1 MANSRLFLVLAL
13 WGLAVGAAYAQ
24 PLTLVVDSTQLPQPL
39 PKQSESCLIGTK
51 TCQNLATSPSR
62 PCLVDTKPCPKSG
75 DLIAVSPTMP
85 RK

>member
-13 WGLAVGAAYAQ
+13 WGLAVSAADAR
-24 PLTLVVDSTQLPQPL
+24 PLTLIVDSTQLPQPS
-39 PKQSESCLIGTK
+39 PRSPESCLIGTN
-51 TCQNLATSPSR
+51 TCQSLATSPSR

-75 DLIAVSPTMP
+75 DLIAVSPTLP